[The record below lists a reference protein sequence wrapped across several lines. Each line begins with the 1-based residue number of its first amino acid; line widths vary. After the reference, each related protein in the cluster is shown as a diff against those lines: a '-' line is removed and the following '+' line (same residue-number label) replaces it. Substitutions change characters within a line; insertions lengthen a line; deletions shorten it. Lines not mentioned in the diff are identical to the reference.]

1 MTDQR
6 ATKPVFIT
14 TSSFTAQ
21 AIDFA
26 GSVGRVVLVDG
37 VRLAELMI
45 DFEVGVTS
53 RQVKV
58 PKIDTD
64 YFEA

>member
-1 MTDQR
+1 
-6 ATKPVFIT
+6 
-14 TSSFTAQ
+14 
-21 AIDFA
+21 
-26 GSVGRVVLVDG
+26 
-37 VRLAELMI
+37 MI
-45 DFEVGVTS
+45 DFEVGVAS